1 LSILIACGLMKA
13 RLPSADSFMALMP
26 DIQTTIARNIGLAE
40 LGMRGSWRV
49 AQTIAKVSPRA
60 LRWGLQRQR
69 PPANELRELFE
80 ALGATYIKFGQFI
93 ASSPSLFPKE
103 YVDEFQQLL
112 DQTAPIPFRTIAK
125 IIEQDLGRPLDLVYS
140 QISEQPLASA
150 SIAQVHA
157 ATLIT
162 GEDVVVKVQKPG
174 VQTIIT
180 VDLNSVYVMIRLLE
194 LMMPNTDR
202 DALAGIVSE
211 MYQAMIDECD
221 FVKEAAHLDGFR
233 LFLDNSGVKSVVAP
247 KAYHQASSA
256 RVLTMERFYGCAL
269 TDKSALA
276 QRNLDPT
283 GALFEALN
291 VWFSSLMGCDF
302 FHADLHSGN
311 MLLLEDGRVGFI
323 DFGMVGRVSPESWQA
338 AFGLFT
344 GLSNEDYR
352 AVAESM
358 LAVGMT
364 REGIDVDILSSDIE
378 KVFRVMNEVD
388 PEQLLYG
395 KPREGADGVSN
406 VINSLGD
413 VARNHGIRFPRS
425 FTLLLKQFLYF
436 DRYVQMLAPGANL
449 FDDERVIMGL

>member
-1 LSILIACGLMKA
+1 
-13 RLPSADSFMALMP
+13 MALIP
-26 DIQTTIARNIGLAE
+26 GINTTISRNISLAE
-40 LGMRGSWRV
+40 LGLRGSFRV
-49 AQTIAKVSPRA
+49 AQTIARVSPRA
-60 LRWGLQRQR
+60 WRWGLRRKR
-69 PPANELRELFE
+69 PPARELRELFE

-125 IIEQDLGRPLDLVYS
+125 TIEQDLGKPL
-140 QISEQPLASA
+140 SEIYRSIDPEPLASA

-157 ATLIT
+157 ATLLT

-174 VQTIIT
+174 VQAIIT
-180 VDLNSVYVMIRLLE
+180 VDLHSVFVMVRLLE
-194 LMMPNTDR
+194 YMLPNTDR
-202 DALAGIVSE
+202 DALTGVVAE

-221 FVKEAAHLDGFR
+221 FIKEARYLDGFR
-233 LFLDNSGVKSVVAP
+233 EFLATTGVQSVVAP
-247 KAYHQASSA
+247 RAYHQASSA

-269 TDKSALA
+269 TDKKALD
-276 QRNLDPT
+276 RLNLDP
-283 GALFEALN
+283 AASLFEALN
-291 VWFSSLMGCDF
+291 VWFASLMGCDF

-338 AFGLFT
+338 VFGLFT
-344 GLSNEDYR
+344 GLSEENYR
-352 AVAESM
+352 MVAESM

-364 REGIDVDILSSDIE
+364 REDISVAHLTRDIE
-378 KVFRVMNEVD
+378 QVFRAINEVD
-388 PEQLLYG
+388 PEEVVFGRDKLSG
-395 KPREGADGVSN
+395 TDSVNK
-406 VINSLGD
+406 VINSLGE

-436 DRYVQMLAPGANL
+436 DRYIQILAPGANL
-449 FDDERVIMGL
+449 FDDDRVIMGLHP